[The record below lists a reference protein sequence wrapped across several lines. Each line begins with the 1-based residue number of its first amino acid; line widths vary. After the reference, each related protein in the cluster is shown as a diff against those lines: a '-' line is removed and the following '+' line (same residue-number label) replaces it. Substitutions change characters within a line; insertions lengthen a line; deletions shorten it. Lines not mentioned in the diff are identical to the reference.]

1 MIEVTEIYEA
11 PDGTRYVVLS
21 EDLLETLGWSE
32 GDVLDC
38 RLKGNGIVFN
48 KVGSVAEYFVPN
60 QLDP

>member
-48 KVGSVAEYFVPN
+48 KVNEPEKFIPIE
-60 QLDP
+60 